1 MLLLWVLL
9 IPNAFSF
16 GLIAFA
22 LLDLLS
28 TRTLDRCF
36 TRKSIVET
44 LERAGASTGAIETL
58 LESLYER
65 CVLVP
70 SLFLRQLT
78 LFYCF
83 LLQIHSFCRSVR
95 FSYGVSDPRWLF
107 ALFGGHGEASSVR
120 DRYVQ
125 IVLFIVLYG
134 FLRVALNPSL
144 LISLVLQSFQ
154 RAERA
159 AAASSLHSRQ
169 LAPLR
174 PLHHAPD
181 LPQFRRGDRSLRA
194 VRRAFH
200 HRRLRHRDSLRRR
213 APRRVDP
220 ANPPRNASRRRSA
233 ALPALPRG
241 SFNAAAGL
249 RAGCVGR
256 EVAVEGER
264 SDVRFLAAGWKRA
277 DSVRSVRV
285 DFVFVRVRSLFVDH
299 TEVF

>member
-144 LISLVLQSFQ
+144 NLSSSTIISTCRTRCGGFI
-154 RAERA
+154 A
-159 AAASSLHSRQ
+159 AFSTT
-169 LAPLR
+169 
-174 PLHHAPD
+174 
-181 LPQFRRGDRSLRA
+181 
-194 VRRAFH
+194 
-200 HRRLRHRDSLRRR
+200 
-213 APRRVDP
+213 
-220 ANPPRNASRRRSA
+220 RSA
-233 ALPALPRG
+233 PPTSPR
-241 SFNAAAGL
+241 S
-249 RAGCVGR
+249 RPSTVSPR
-256 EVAVEGER
+256 
-264 SDVRFLAAGWKRA
+264 
-277 DSVRSVRV
+277 
-285 DFVFVRVRSLFVDH
+285 
-299 TEVF
+299 